1 MNSPELIIELK
12 KFPHF
17 LPNEV
22 DEMLAVAKKFDE
34 NDEENLLDIVRT
46 TVLKN
51 CSDYSPSQIIYSMLY
66 NMDAIESSDSESECF
81 ERLFSESE
89 MKDTISI
96 LDKIIPDE
104 QLGTLSAVLSVEGHS
119 TGHSFIRNMIKWIW
133 SEKRDIHDEFIASF
147 EDQHEV
153 YLKLSHA
160 CLRLWKRKRYDPR
173 YSPLLYKEDILDVVN
188 RLTPNESKL
197 GSYILDRI
205 IINKLWALHA
215 SQVDRISWDDLS
227 KCLRKLVEIEFDDDK
242 VNFYVRMSAFH
253 FAYHDEERETKL
265 SSLLDQKGD
274 DIGNFEIGMVHYL
287 LASRMKISDERRLDN
302 FATSLQLMDGI
313 DKHRQNRI
321 LKRIMLG
328 QVDNLKPGKI
338 EPDSEKKGH
347 IERVNNVIRF
357 TTTSKIIQDST
368 TKLLLDEAKLYLEY
382 IVSTHRQQCGDC
394 NAIHPE
400 RESTELDLNKVD
412 QLLATAKE
420 NNLEKI
426 QDICHYI
433 NIVTKEKTIPNEYIK
448 NGLVELIRNEK
459 EDPNS
464 HVFDIYKIQ
473 SCKEEDVFGRFFGL
487 AIHISCKY
495 FTLKE
500 SENMLIQLKEII
512 ELRMKDCKNTYRFE
526 YILQMID
533 QLEEK
538 QPGAWK
544 ESIYSMLSNDI
555 EKWISLE
562 TCPVKMVPLV
572 MDVFRL
578 FYFNRVHHSKLYGTE
593 FGVDLAIIT
602 KSLRTVQNNPDK
614 LQPLS
619 KRQVQMVEWW
629 DEAVQHFIDLK
640 DRMGDD
646 YGEFLHE
653 RRTTIEQLD
662 EAKVLLSSENWI
674 GD

>member
-1 MNSPELIIELK
+1 MNNSNLITELNKFSHFSEKEVHELEK
-12 KFPHF
+12 ISRG
-17 LPNEV
+17 
-22 DEMLAVAKKFDE
+22 FDE
-34 NDEENLLDIVRT
+34 DNTFESLNQIRT

-51 CSDYSPSQIIYSMLY
+51 SSDYSPSQIIYSMLY
-66 NMDAIESSDSESECF
+66 NMDAIENSNAESECF
-81 ERLFSESE
+81 EKLFSESE
-89 MKDTISI
+89 MSETISV
-96 LDKIIPDE
+96 LDKIIPDK
-104 QLGTLSAVLSVEGHS
+104 QLGSLSAVLTVKGHS
-119 TGHSFIRNMIKWIW
+119 TGHSFIRNTIKWIW
-133 SEKRDIHDEFIASF
+133 SEKRDAHAEFVASF
-147 EDQHEV
+147 DDRQDV

-173 YSPLLYKEDILDVVN
+173 YSPLLYKGDILDVVN
-188 RLTPNESKL
+188 RLTPDEYKL

-227 KCLRKLVEIEFDDDK
+227 KCLRKLVEIDFDDDK

-253 FAYHDEERETKL
+253 FAHHDEDRETKL
-265 SSLLDQKGD
+265 SSLLDEKGD

-338 EPDSEKKGH
+338 EADSEKKGH

-357 TTTSKIIQDST
+357 TTTSKIVQDST
-368 TKLLLDEAKLYLEY
+368 AKLLLDEAKLYLEY

-433 NIVTKEKTIPNEYIK
+433 NIVTKGEGFPDEHIE
-448 NGLVELIRNEK
+448 NGYVELIRKEK
-459 EDPNS
+459 EDPNT
-464 HVFDIYKIQ
+464 HVFDIYKLQ
-473 SCKEEDVFGRFFGL
+473 SCKEEDIFGRFFGL
-487 AIHISCKY
+487 AIHISSKY
-495 FTLKE
+495 FSHEE
-500 SENMLIQLKEII
+500 SEKMLSQLKEII
-512 ELRMKDCKNTYRFE
+512 ELRMEDCKNMYRFE

-533 QLEEK
+533 HLKEN
-538 QPGAWK
+538 QPIAWK
-544 ESIYSMLSNDI
+544 ESIYSMLSEDI

-572 MDVFRL
+572 MDVFWL
-578 FYFNRVHHSKLYGTE
+578 FYFDRVHHSKLHGTE

-602 KSLRTVQNNPDK
+602 KSLRTVQDNPDK

-619 KRQVQMVEWW
+619 KRQVQMLEWW
-629 DEAVQHFIDLK
+629 NGAVHHFIDLK
-640 DRMGDD
+640 DRIGDD

-662 EAKVLLSSENWI
+662 EAKILLSKENWI